1 LAGQIP
7 NVYLPIEVHSKLP
20 FQSYLPKPL
29 AEWYLKKLSTVPWKH
44 NGMIGFEL
52 ARDNLK
58 MIALK
63 QSSSKWKSQ
72 SKISLLSN
80 PI

>member
-44 NGMIGFEL
+44 NGTNWFRVGP
-52 ARDNLK
+52 RQLK
-58 MIALK
+58 NDCSKAIFVKVEIANQNIPLK
-63 QSSSKWKSQ
+63 
-72 SKISLLSN
+72 
-80 PI
+80 